1 MLKNIEPGVQHAQTG
16 IKTQSPNSLESFSSV
31 MSAFGPAGVEATA
44 QASGANTATLTSAVV
59 TGVTGA
65 AAGSN
70 VYGMRTASPTVGDS
84 PFLPG
89 GYSVPSTVGYGTGT
103 GTGYTGGSD
112 APLGYGGSSVPTDPF
127 LQQDYLLN
135 KMRDTNLQMI
145 GIQAEVQQINRE
157 FTTISNVMKAKH
169 DTQIGT
175 IRNFRVA

>member
-1 MLKNIEPGVQHAQTG
+1 MLKNIEPGVHHAQTG
-16 IKTQSPNSLESFSSV
+16 IKTQSPNSMESFSSV

-44 QASGANTATLTSAVV
+44 QASGADTATLTSAVV

-70 VYGMRTASPTVGDS
+70 VYGMRTADVGTSPL
-84 PFLPG
+84 LPG
-89 GYSVPSTVGYGTGT
+89 GYTVPTYGGT
-103 GTGYTGGSD
+103 PGSGLTGGSD
-112 APLGYGGSSVPTDPF
+112 SVLGAGGSSLPTDPF

-145 GIQAEVQQINRE
+145 GIQAEVQHINRE
-157 FTTISNVMKAKH
+157 FTAISNVMKAKH

-175 IRNFRVA
+175 LRNFRVA